1 MRYLINNNNT
11 EIVFYENELQ
21 KAKEYY
27 LPNSNILIKEN
38 YIGNDPFPVNYTSYI
53 YANDFNRKVNVNSN
67 TDLSDLNNFTE
78 ELNRVK
84 IFGPATWLTAYV
96 NQKITDVN

>member
-1 MRYLINNNNT
+1 MKYLINNNNT

-38 YIGNDPFPVNYTSYI
+38 YIGNNYESYVKQ
-53 YANDFNRKVNVNSN
+53 YNDYIDAICTCNDIVELCDVLNRY
-67 TDLSDLNNFTE
+67 TDLFNNGTE
-78 ELNRVK
+78 YIIKE
-84 IFGPATWLTAYV
+84 I
-96 NQKITDVN
+96 

>member
-27 LPNSNILIKEN
+27 LPNSNILLKEN
-38 YIGNDPFPVNYTSYI
+38 YIGNNYESYVKQYKEYI
-53 YANDFNRKVNVNSN
+53 DAICTCNDIVELCDV
-67 TDLSDLNNFTE
+67 
-78 ELNRVK
+78 LNRYIDLFNNGTEYSIK
-84 IFGPATWLTAYV
+84 EI
-96 NQKITDVN
+96 

>member
-27 LPNSNILIKEN
+27 LPNSNILLKEN
-38 YIGNDPFPVNYTSYI
+38 YIGNNYESYVKQYKEYI
-53 YANDFNRKVNVNSN
+53 DAICTCNDIVELCDVLNRY
-67 TDLSDLNNFTE
+67 TDLFSNGTE
-78 ELNRVK
+78 YIIKE
-84 IFGPATWLTAYV
+84 I
-96 NQKITDVN
+96 

>member
-27 LPNSNILIKEN
+27 LPNSNILLKEN
-38 YIGNDPFPVNYTSYI
+38 YIGNNYESFAKQYKDYI
-53 YANDFNRKVNVNSN
+53 DAICTCNDIVELCDVLNRY
-67 TDLSDLNNFTE
+67 TDLFNNGTE
-78 ELNRVK
+78 YIIKE
-84 IFGPATWLTAYV
+84 I
-96 NQKITDVN
+96 

>member
-1 MRYLINNNNT
+1 MKYLINNNNT

-38 YIGNDPFPVNYTSYI
+38 YIGNNYESYVKQYKDYI
-53 YANDFNRKVNVNSN
+53 DAICTCNDIVELCDVLNRY
-67 TDLSDLNNFTE
+67 TDLFNNGTNF
-78 ELNRVK
+78 K
-84 IFGPATWLTAYV
+84 I
-96 NQKITDVN
+96 KEI

>member
-27 LPNSNILIKEN
+27 LQNSNILLKEN
-38 YIGNDPFPVNYTSYI
+38 YIGNNYESYVKQ
-53 YANDFNRKVNVNSN
+53 YNDYIDAISACNDIVELCEVLNRY
-67 TDLSDLNNFTE
+67 TDLFSNGTE
-78 ELNRVK
+78 YSIKE
-84 IFGPATWLTAYV
+84 I
-96 NQKITDVN
+96 

>member
-27 LPNSNILIKEN
+27 LPNSNILLKEN
-38 YIGNDPFPVNYTSYI
+38 YIGNNYESFVKQYKDYI
-53 YANDFNRKVNVNSN
+53 DAICTCNDIVELCDV
-67 TDLSDLNNFTE
+67 
-78 ELNRVK
+78 LNRYIDLFNNGTEYK
-84 IFGPATWLTAYV
+84 IKGV
-96 NQKITDVN
+96 I

>member
-27 LPNSNILIKEN
+27 LPNSNILLKEN
-38 YIGNDPFPVNYTSYI
+38 YIGNNYESYVKQYKEYVKEI
-53 YANDFNRKVNVNSN
+53 DACNDIVELCDVLNRY
-67 TDLSDLNNFTE
+67 TDLFNNGTNF
-78 ELNRVK
+78 K
-84 IFGPATWLTAYV
+84 I
-96 NQKITDVN
+96 KEI

>member
-27 LPNSNILIKEN
+27 LPNSNILLKEN
-38 YIGNDPFPVNYTSYI
+38 YIGNNYESYVKQ
-53 YANDFNRKVNVNSN
+53 YNDYIDAISACNDIVELCNVLNRY
-67 TDLSDLNNFTE
+67 TDLFNNGTE
-78 ELNRVK
+78 YIIKE
-84 IFGPATWLTAYV
+84 I
-96 NQKITDVN
+96 

>member
-27 LPNSNILIKEN
+27 LPNSNILLKEN
-38 YIGNDPFPVNYTSYI
+38 YIGNNYESFVKQDKDYMDAICTC
-53 YANDFNRKVNVNSN
+53 NDIVELCDVLNRY
-67 TDLSDLNNFTE
+67 TDLFNNGTE
-78 ELNRVK
+78 YIIK
-84 IFGPATWLTAYV
+84 GI
-96 NQKITDVN
+96 

>member
-27 LPNSNILIKEN
+27 LPNSNILLKEN
-38 YIGNDPFPVNYTSYI
+38 YIGNNYESFVKQYKDYI
-53 YANDFNRKVNVNSN
+53 DAICTCNDIVELCDVLNRY
-67 TDLSDLNNFTE
+67 TDLFSNGTE
-78 ELNRVK
+78 YSIKE
-84 IFGPATWLTAYV
+84 I
-96 NQKITDVN
+96 

>member
-27 LPNSNILIKEN
+27 LPNSNILLKED
-38 YIGNDPFPVNYTSYI
+38 YIGNNYESYVKQYKDYI
-53 YANDFNRKVNVNSN
+53 DAINTCNDIVELCNVLNRY
-67 TDLSDLNNFTE
+67 TDLFNNGTE
-78 ELNRVK
+78 YSIKE
-84 IFGPATWLTAYV
+84 I
-96 NQKITDVN
+96 

>member
-27 LPNSNILIKEN
+27 LPNSNILLKEN
-38 YIGNDPFPVNYTSYI
+38 YIGNNYESYVKQYKDYI
-53 YANDFNRKVNVNSN
+53 DAICTCNDIVELCDVLNRY
-67 TDLSDLNNFTE
+67 TDLFNNGTNFK
-78 ELNRVK
+78 VK
-84 IFGPATWLTAYV
+84 EI
-96 NQKITDVN
+96 